1 MTEKTAHTIAD
12 SYLPLAF
19 AKPENFHILKAARDF
34 LYMLL
39 LNGLTIAAVK
49 KASHSDLDEIMID
62 DGFTVRLGITKLE
75 VISALK
81 DAVNF
86 KEISEESAIQIAK
99 RHIPEELDNKLGAKH
114 LRNLARYILVQ
125 LLLMGFSIADLK
137 VMDLRD
143 IENID
148 LEWLGQEV
156 VAKSKVM
163 EILNISFLS
172 GPMKP
177 FAKPRF

>member
-1 MTEKTAHTIAD
+1 MTENTAQTIAD
-12 SYLPLAF
+12 SYLPLTF
-19 AKPENFHILKAARDF
+19 ATPENFHILKAARDF

-39 LNGLTIAAVK
+39 INGLPIAAVK
-49 KASHSDLDEIMID
+49 KASHSELDEIMID
-62 DGFTVRLGITKLE
+62 DGFTGRLGITKLE
-75 VISALK
+75 VISTLK

-86 KEISEESAIQIAK
+86 KEISEETAIQIAQ
-99 RHIPEELDNKLGAKH
+99 RHIPEELDKKLGAKH
-114 LRNLARYILVQ
+114 LRHLARYILVQ
-125 LLLMGFSIADLK
+125 LLLKGFSIADLK
-137 VMDLRD
+137 MMDLVD
-143 IENID
+143 IENVQ

-156 VAKSKVM
+156 VAKSKVI